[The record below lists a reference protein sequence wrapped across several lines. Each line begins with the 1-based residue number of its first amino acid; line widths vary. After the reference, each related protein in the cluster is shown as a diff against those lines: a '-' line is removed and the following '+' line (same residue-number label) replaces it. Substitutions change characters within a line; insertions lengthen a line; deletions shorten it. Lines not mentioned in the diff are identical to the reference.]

1 MATKW
6 DKSPLSNLIIQAN
19 IIKYLKQSNEA
30 LINKIVLQHMTE

>member
-19 IIKYLKQSNEA
+19 IIDYLKQSAEE
-30 LINKIVLQHMTE
+30 LILKNSV

>member
-19 IIKYLKQSNEA
+19 TIDYLKQNTEA
-30 LINKIVLQHMTE
+30 LI